1 MTGLNEQKDQ
11 NSAFLTTP
19 GMRFSGTFA
28 LRRVAGQGRVR
39 AEAPPF
45 HPHPNK
51 KFLQSKKIGMVQQ

>member
-28 LRRVAGQGRVR
+28 LGGVAGQGRVS
-39 AEAPPF
+39 AAL